1 MPSHAFCRG
10 REHKAT
16 TFLFFSWTLIQ
27 FFKIQIQ
34 KNICQHLTNW
44 TRWNKRDKFWGSANS
59 RRKWPFRSRRRR
71 CCLRWCYTR
80 RFETTIFSATQRC
93 NIAVSLFRMVK
104 HCSSI
109 ATLCCA
115 KNSRCESSRVISPL
129 SSLLTRT
136 RRPRFPKF
144 LFLHLFRVHTRRPTI
159 DLIFLTDIRVGE
171 IRVCAW
177 K

>member
-1 MPSHAFCRG
+1 MPSYAFCRG

-80 RFETTIFSATQRC
+80 RFATTIFSATQRFSIVAC
-93 NIAVSLFRMVK
+93 RFTLLQRCSNITSP
-104 HCSSI
+104 S
-109 ATLCCA
+109 CA
-115 KNSRCESSRVISPL
+115 KHRRCKSSRSLPSP
-129 SSLLTRT
+129 SLLLNLPFILYLWI
-136 RRPRFPKF
+136 RRKYLTMELPGSF
-144 LFLHLFRVHTRRPTI
+144 LL
-159 DLIFLTDIRVGE
+159 
-171 IRVCAW
+171 
-177 K
+177 